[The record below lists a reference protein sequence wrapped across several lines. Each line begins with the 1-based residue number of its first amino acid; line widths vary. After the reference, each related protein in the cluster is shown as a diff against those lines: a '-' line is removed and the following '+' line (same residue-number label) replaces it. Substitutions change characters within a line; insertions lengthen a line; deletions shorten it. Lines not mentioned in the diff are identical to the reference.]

1 MNKLIRNILVMVAM
15 ATVTFTQA
23 QIFSLEEDT
32 NSIDGDY
39 EISIFEESMPGG
51 GNPVDIDE
59 NDPEDPDPSPIND
72 YAPLL
77 VLGGIAVYA
86 FSRKKFQLK

>member
-1 MNKLIRNILVMVAM
+1 MKKLIRNISVMVAL
-15 ATVTFTQA
+15 AAVTSTQA
-23 QIFSLEEDT
+23 QFLSLDDQGDFSEM
-32 NSIDGDY
+32 DY
-39 EISIFEESMPGG
+39 DSGLFESNNTPGG
-51 GNPVDIDE
+51 SPQLPDDDPTDDE
-59 NDPEDPDPSPIND
+59 IAPIND